1 MVLNLKLR
9 KHKRIIIPKGRH
21 EVIKEVTLDEF
32 KKNPKLIVEQRMQE
46 IGNYGGIDNYE
57 KDGTLYPVY
66 DRPGIKWGMSI
77 DLNSCFGCG
86 ACVSCMYCGKQYTGS
101 W

>member
-1 MVLNLKLR
+1 
-9 KHKRIIIPKGRH
+9 
-21 EVIKEVTLDEF
+21 F

-57 KDGTLYPVY
+57 KEGTLYPVY

-86 ACVSCMYCGKQYTGS
+86 ACVVACNAENNIPVVGKNEVLR
-101 W
+101 